1 MGWKEIERY
10 LGMTR
15 HVALRRGYP
24 VRRQPKSAGVWADP
38 ADLDAHTDELFKA
51 SEGVASE
58 SPLRPAAQTI
68 EELNPAP

>member
-1 MGWKEIERY
+1 MPGYLMGWKEIEKY

-38 ADLDAHTDELFKA
+38 ADLDAHTDELFSA
-51 SEGVASE
+51 SEDVVSE
-58 SPLRPAAQTI
+58 SRPR
-68 EELNPAP
+68 LGAPRG

>member
-1 MGWKEIERY
+1 MPYLMGWKEIEKY

-38 ADLDAHTDELFKA
+38 ADLDAHTAELFSA
-51 SEGVASE
+51 SEDVCAE
-58 SPLRPAAQTI
+58 SRPRP
-68 EELNPAP
+68 EAPRG

>member
-1 MGWKEIERY
+1 MAYLMGWKEIEKY

-38 ADLDAHTDELFKA
+38 ADLDAHTDELFSA
-51 SEGVASE
+51 SEGVYAE
-58 SPLRPAAQTI
+58 SRLR
-68 EELNPAP
+68 LGAPRG